1 MLKPIIIGATACALA
16 AGTLA
21 FAQDAPRGPM
31 GMDRGGFGPHRQLSP
46 EDMKA
51 FTDARIAAL
60 KAGLALT
67 AEQEKNWPPFE
78 QALRDLAKA
87 RFERMQSLEACGG
100 TEETDPIARLQQRAD
115 ALSRRGTLLKQLAT
129 AATPLYQSLDEAQKR
144 RFHILARFER
154 GRGGGG
160 MHHGFGRMREHWR
173 GGFDEER

>member
-21 FAQDAPRGPM
+21 FAQDGPRGPM

-46 EDMKA
+46 EDIKA

-78 QALRDLAKA
+78 QAMRELAKA
-87 RFERMQSLEACGG
+87 RAERMQAWAQGAGAAES
-100 TEETDPIARLQQRAD
+100 DPIARLQQRAD

-129 AATPLYQSLDEAQKR
+129 AAAPLYQSLDEAQKR

-154 GRGGGG
+154 GRGGG
-160 MHHGFGRMREHWR
+160 MHHGFGHMREHWR
-173 GGFDEER
+173 GGFGEER